1 MGPFIT
7 ALSVVSEEDDTESWS
22 GQTASQ
28 EEKLLFSQ
36 MLNLFWPLWVVL
48 PISSKS
54 TSISEYKKN
63 FTMHEQGLLQSPKHS
78 LGHEVFRILEAVFGL
93 AITFHFQYNYN
104 FSIVGLLNYGD
115 FV

>member
-1 MGPFIT
+1 
-7 ALSVVSEEDDTESWS
+7 
-22 GQTASQ
+22 
-28 EEKLLFSQ
+28 
-36 MLNLFWPLWVVL
+36 
-48 PISSKS
+48 
-54 TSISEYKKN
+54 
-63 FTMHEQGLLQSPKHS
+63 MHEQGLLQSPKHS